1 MPHEPRRLR
10 AEALREIHRIVDAF
24 RPRARLLVF
33 GRIHSHRD
41 PTGVEACG
49 KPARGPHDVHRLRV
63 WPDADQEA
71 LGSLPRSLDRALA
84 QVFDHLVVDPR
95 RRAAQREFAQRREVP
110 QREELLLRELGGLRQ
125 IDLAVLE
132 ALDQI
137 LGGDVHQHDVVG
149 VAEDDVGHGLA
160 HDDAGHARNDVGE
173 ALQML
178 NVERRPYVDAGAE
191 QLLDVLPAL
200 GVAAL
205 RRVGVGEFVDD
216 DQLGP
221 AAERRIEIELL
232 DLSCLDSSR
241 RGAAEFRDRASAPP
255 SRRGRGFRRSRRRR
269 RRPPA

>member
-1 MPHEPRRLR
+1 MKNFCC
-10 AEALREIHRIVDAF
+10 A
-24 RPRARLLVF
+24 
-33 GRIHSHRD
+33 S
-41 PTGVEACG
+41 
-49 KPARGPHDVHRLRV
+49 
-63 WPDADQEA
+63 
-71 LGSLPRSLDRALA
+71 S
-84 QVFDHLVVDPR
+84 
-95 RRAAQREFAQRREVP
+95 
-110 QREELLLRELGGLRQ
+110 GGLRQ

-160 HDDAGHARNDVGE
+160 NDDARHARNDVGE

-221 AAERRIEIELL
+221 SAERRIEIELL
-232 DLSCLDSSR
+232 DLRALIVHDAARQNFEIARQRFRLGAAVGFDETDDDVDALLLDR
-241 RGAAEFRDRASAPP
+241 PRALQHRKRLADAGRGADEYEQPAALALLGQREQGVGIGSTFGVAFGGQGSAASPV
-255 SRRGRGFRRSRRRR
+255 RGVQYNASWDGSSKSI
-269 RRPPA
+269 AGSE